1 MVLFHLSYLKELLR
15 RGMLV
20 PVSKWETWL
29 QEVINHGSNLSSLKH
44 TASIP
49 VSKWETWLHEK
60 TISGIKLRS
69 LKQTASISVSK
80 WGAWLNT
87 TKHNWQ
93 QPEYSKHASERQQDS
108 VKQGKIIFSIQG
120 SSSVP
125 VSEWVSLT
133 KTWPQKESILAKSN
147 WTRSILDQNP
157 PTGSTSGI
165 KMGHRKVGSGEY
177 LYLVCIIKQYY
188 ALDIVDVV
196 AQRMW

>member
-1 MVLFHLSYLKELLR
+1 MGQDLLWDWFLSVILINVPKPGTSLVKQMVLFHLSYLKELLR

-87 TKHNWQ
+87 KKHNWQ

-108 VKQGKIIFSIQG
+108 VKQGKIIFSIPG
-120 SSSVP
+120 SSSVR
-125 VSEWVSLT
+125 VNEW
-133 KTWPQKESILAKSN
+133 A
-147 WTRSILDQNP
+147 
-157 PTGSTSGI
+157 
-165 KMGHRKVGSGEY
+165 
-177 LYLVCIIKQYY
+177 
-188 ALDIVDVV
+188 
-196 AQRMW
+196 